1 MLCTLN
7 MVNVKIPFYR
17 GSTQFS
23 LTVLCYCYCIPRT
36 RLYATL
42 TSIATQNTLLRK
54 IVFSSC
60 GKSSFSIRV

>member
-17 GSTQFS
+17 SSTQFS
-23 LTVLCYCYCIPRT
+23 LTVLCYCSPRM
-36 RLYATL
+36 RLRATL
-42 TSIATQNTLLRK
+42 TSIASRNTLLRK
-54 IVFSSC
+54 IAVFSSC